1 MEPTRHKRL
10 RPFEQQ
16 VLRTIRRR
24 RLLDTGEPVL
34 AAVSGGSDS
43 VALLCALAA
52 LRPELAISVA
62 CGHVVHGL
70 HDEGEAH
77 ARFAEG
83 LADSMGIPFA
93 RETVDVRSR
102 MAAEGLSLEHAAR
115 EERYAALE
123 GLADGLGCTSIA
135 TGHTTDDQAET
146 VLLNLLRGTGTRGLR
161 GIPVRRGRVV
171 RPLLD
176 VTRAEARAYLDELGV
191 AFVDDPTNE
200 SRDMLRNRVR
210 HELLPVMDRVLG
222 RSAAGTVARLADAAS
237 LEDEAL
243 SAAQEAF
250 WREARSPQAD
260 ESGAVVL
267 SVPALVRLGRGAAAL
282 VLRRAA
288 RTVAGEGQDLSLA
301 QVEQA
306 LQLLE
311 SNTAGGVQRGGGC
324 EFRRDHASLLVQ
336 RTPAAGK

>member
-1 MEPTRHKRL
+1 MEPIRHKRL

-16 VLRTIRRR
+16 VLGTIRRR
-24 RLLDTGEPVL
+24 GLLDRGDRVL

-43 VALLCALAA
+43 VAMLCALLA
-52 LRPELAISVA
+52 LRPELNLEVA
-62 CGHVVHGL
+62 CGHVSHGL
-70 HDEGEAH
+70 HDEAEAH
-77 ARFAEG
+77 CRFVERLAGELGVRFAC
-83 LADSMGIPFA
+83 
-93 RETVDVRSR
+93 ETADVRSR

-115 EERYAALE
+115 DERYAALE
-123 GLADGLGCTSIA
+123 SLAEGLGCGPIA

-146 VLLNLLRGTGTRGLR
+146 VLLNLLRGTGARGLR
-161 GIPVRRGRVV
+161 GIPARRGRIV

-176 VTRAEARAYLDELGV
+176 VRRDEARAYLAERGV
-191 AFVDDPTNE
+191 AYVDDPTNDCP
-200 SRDMLRNRVR
+200 DMLRNRVR
-210 HELLPVMDRVLG
+210 HELLPVLDRVL
-222 RSAAGTVARLADAAS
+222 RRPAAMTVARLADVAA

-260 ESGAVVL
+260 ESGTVVL
-267 SVPALVRLGRGAAAL
+267 SVPVLTRLGRGAAAL

-288 RTVAGEGQDLSLA
+288 RVVAGEGQDLSLA
-301 QVEQA
+301 QVEEA

-311 SNTAGGVQRGGGC
+311 SGTAGGVQRGGGC

-336 RTPAAGK
+336 RIPTASK